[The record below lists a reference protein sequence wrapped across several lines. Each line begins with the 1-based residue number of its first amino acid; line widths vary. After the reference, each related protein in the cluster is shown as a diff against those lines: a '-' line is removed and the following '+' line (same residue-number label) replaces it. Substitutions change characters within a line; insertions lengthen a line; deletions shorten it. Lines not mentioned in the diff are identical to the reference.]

1 MRPTLVIV
9 DDHEDF
15 RISARAM
22 LEADGFDVI
31 GEAAD
36 GEEALAVIT
45 DLRPTIV
52 LLDIQLPG
60 MDGLAVASQLASRE
74 APPHVVLI
82 SSREAASYGPRL
94 AGASAR
100 GFITKS
106 ELSGHTLSKLL

>member
-1 MRPTLVIV
+1 MVIV

-15 RISARAM
+15 RTSARAM
-22 LEADGFDVI
+22 LEADGFEVI

-52 LLDIQLPG
+52 LLDVQLPG
-60 MDGLAVASQLASRE
+60 MDGLVVASQLASRE
-74 APPHVVLI
+74 PRPRVVLI

-94 AGASAR
+94 AAASAA

-106 ELSGHTLSKLL
+106 ELSGESLSKLL